1 MYIGMWKTILA
12 NTCFRVLNGEL
23 NDRKQKVDMN
33 KQLTEIYRAINI
45 KSNTSLIPGKWKVSD
60 LKQKK
65 QEMSEYSLRQLLCVN
80 KRVFVFQR

>member
-1 MYIGMWKTILA
+1 MYIGMWKTIPA
-12 NTCFRVLNGEL
+12 NTCSRVLNGEL

-60 LKQKK
+60 LKQKQ
-65 QEMSEYSLRQLLCVN
+65 QEISEYSLRQLLCVN
-80 KRVFVFQR
+80 KRVFVFQH

>member
-1 MYIGMWKTILA
+1 MRTFSLQKNKDTKCTLECEKTILA

-45 KSNTSLIPGKWKVSD
+45 KSNTSLIPGK
-60 LKQKK
+60 
-65 QEMSEYSLRQLLCVN
+65 
-80 KRVFVFQR
+80 